1 MSLESDLVTLLQTVC
16 PRVSPDVAPTDTQ
29 RPYITWQQ
37 IGGDALVYVEG
48 QVPNRRNALVQI
60 NAWADTRA
68 QANALS
74 QQVEAALAAATG
86 MQAQP
91 QGALI
96 AAHDEDTDL
105 RGAQQDFSIWA
116 LR

>member
-1 MSLESDLVTLLQTVC
+1 MSLETELVARLQTVC
-16 PRVSPDVAPTDTQ
+16 PRVFPDVAPLDTE

-37 IGGDALVYVEG
+37 IGGDAPVYVEAVALN
-48 QVPNRRNALVQI
+48 QRNAFVQV
-60 NAWADTRA
+60 NCWADTRA

-74 QQVEAALAAATG
+74 QQVEQALVTATT

-91 QGALI
+91 QSALI
-96 AAHDEDTDL
+96 AAHDEDTDR